1 MNQIN
6 NKKKT
11 FVFADKTNNIYIY
24 IINTNTYKKILIN
37 NINTDYKKVHVH
49 IIYNIN
55 SKVLLL
61 IKYNNITGKI

>member
-11 FVFADKTNNIYIY
+11 FVFADKTNNIYI
-24 IINTNTYKKILIN
+24 IDTNTYKKLLIN